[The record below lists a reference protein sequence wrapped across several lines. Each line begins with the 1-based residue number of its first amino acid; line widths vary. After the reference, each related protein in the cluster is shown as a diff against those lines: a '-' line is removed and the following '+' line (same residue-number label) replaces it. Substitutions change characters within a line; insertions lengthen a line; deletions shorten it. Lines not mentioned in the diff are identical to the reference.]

1 MRRGPSGHRTCPVRT
16 PCVFPGY
23 NNSRAGSGAPLSFDH
38 RRRSPVGRVWAPR
51 SRAGSTSPR
60 GTASQ
65 SRSRRGS
72 RRPPYKQP
80 CTLMTS
86 PSPMHRRCPRG
97 TRGARR
103 RRSNGQPGRAPSPH
117 KRSPRRSRSSWRS
130 CPRHTC
136 PPARRLGVVGG
147 STSCWVPRRAAAG
160 PCPARPDTSK
170 RVRTAPTKD
179 QASTGA
185 PQPAALAPSAG
196 SIVRASGCTTLGP
209 LPSSGE

>member
-1 MRRGPSGHRTCPVRT
+1 MRRGPSETRTCHLDI
-16 PCVFPGY
+16 PCAAHVH
-23 NNSRAGSGAPLSFDH
+23 NNCRAGSGAPSSFSH
-38 RRRSPVGRVWAPR
+38 RRRSPSVRVWAPR
-51 SRAGSTSPR
+51 SRRDNTSRP

-80 CTLMTS
+80 CILMTS
-86 PSPMHRRCPRG
+86 LSWRNRRCPRG
-97 TRGARR
+97 TRAARR
-103 RRSNGQPGRAPSPH
+103 RRSSVLHHKAPSRRR
-117 KRSPRRSRSSWRS
+117 RSPRRSRSSWRS

-179 QASTGA
+179 LASTGA

-196 SIVRASGCTTLGP
+196 SIES
-209 LPSSGE
+209 